1 MIIGNSPV
9 PEAVD
14 LVLTKIA
21 AADSLGEDDFVATNY
36 SPSPQGQ
43 IQSGRMLRKLQSSA
57 QSLCTWWSPLFLLL
71 WISSDLG
78 CVALALLRHLHDAAP
93 QLAGLHHV
101 QVPLV
106 LDSSDFSLLWTVLQG
121 FVDITTMFFLLISLL
136 MLVSMLPSVTSLLV
150 LVTSLHMTRQSL

>member
-21 AADSLGEDDFVATNY
+21 AADSLEEDDFVATNY
-36 SPSPQGQ
+36 APFPQSQ
-43 IQSGRMLRKLQSSA
+43 IQSGRMLRKLRSSA
-57 QSLCTWWSPLFLLL
+57 QSLCTLWSPLFLLL

-78 CVALALLRHLHDAAP
+78 CVALALHGHLHDAAP

-106 LDSSDFSLLWTVLQG
+106 LDLGDLQQ
-121 FVDITTMFFLLISLL
+121 LE
-136 MLVSMLPSVTSLLV
+136 LPTPGG
-150 LVTSLHMTRQSL
+150 H